1 MEPAGTTA
9 RAAAGD
15 AQPHPARV
23 GAAPVATAAV
33 PTAPLAEPVIQELK
47 ALTTRYPVKRGAL
60 LLMLNRVQE
69 ERGWIAPA
77 DMRLCGELVGISAA
91 EVYSVVTFYT
101 MYRTR
106 PGARFP
112 IGVCRN
118 IACWVS
124 GAGQLTANLAAKLR
138 VAPGETTPDGTF
150 SLQEV
155 ECLGSCGSGPCL
167 EIESRY
173 FENMDGERT
182 ARLIERL
189 AAATGDPKQAIDAAE
204 NEFRGGGR
212 V

>member
-1 MEPAGTTA
+1 MEPAATKAA
-9 RAAAGD
+9 RGEAAGTGSL
-15 AQPHPARV
+15 PA
-23 GAAPVATAAV
+23 GA

-47 ALTTRYPVKRGAL
+47 ALTARYPSKRGAL
-60 LLMLNRVQE
+60 LLMLNRIQE

-77 DMRLCGELVGISAA
+77 DMRLCGDLVALSAA
-91 EVYSVVTFYT
+91 EVYSVVSFYT

-124 GAGQLTANLAAKLR
+124 GAEQLTANLAEKLG
-138 VAPGETTPDGTF
+138 VAPGESTPDGRF

-173 FENMDGERT
+173 FENMDAART
-182 ARLIERL
+182 AKLIERL
-189 AAATGDPKQAIDAAE
+189 VAANGDEKQELDDAEQA
-204 NEFRGGGR
+204 FRNGGQ

>member
-1 MEPAGTTA
+1 MEPAGTKAA
-9 RAAAGD
+9 RGD
-15 AQPHPARV
+15 ATTLPAE
-23 GAAPVATAAV
+23 AP
-33 PTAPLAEPVIQELK
+33 PPLAAELILELK
-47 ALTTRYPVKRGAL
+47 ALTARYPIKRGAL
-60 LLMLNRVQE
+60 LLMLNRIQE

-77 DMRLCGELVGISAA
+77 DMRLCGELVALSAA

-118 IACWVS
+118 IACWVN
-124 GAGQLTANLAAKLR
+124 GAEQLTARLAEKLG
-138 VAPGETTPDGTF
+138 VAPGESTRDGRF
-150 SLQEV
+150 SLAEV

-173 FENMDGERT
+173 FENMDAART
-182 ARLIERL
+182 ARLIDRL
-189 AAATGDPKQAIDAAE
+189 AAATGDAKQAIDAAE
-204 NEFRGGGR
+204 QEFRGGGQ

>member
-1 MEPAGTTA
+1 
-9 RAAAGD
+9 
-15 AQPHPARV
+15 
-23 GAAPVATAAV
+23 
-33 PTAPLAEPVIQELK
+33 
-47 ALTTRYPVKRGAL
+47 
-60 LLMLNRVQE
+60 
-69 ERGWIAPA
+69 
-77 DMRLCGELVGISAA
+77 MRLCGDLVGLSAA

-124 GAGQLTANLAAKLR
+124 GAEKLTADLAAKLG
-138 VAPGETTPDGTF
+138 VAPGETTRAGTF

-167 EIESRY
+167 ELEGGSVA
-173 FENMDGERT
+173 NMDA
-182 ARLIERL
+182 ARAAQLIDRL
-189 AAATGDPKQAIDAAE
+189 AAASGDPKQAIDAAE
-204 NEFRGGGR
+204 QEFRGGGR